1 MAYNRP
7 IYLSPAFREKV
18 WGGNYIKEAFG
29 FDTPSDHTGE
39 AWLISAYKDD
49 QSVVLDPSPYAGMGL
64 RDLYDAH
71 PELFGEPHP
80 ERFPLLVKL
89 LDAKDDLSVQ
99 VHPGDDYAL
108 EHEDDLGKTE
118 SWYIMDT
125 KPGTT
130 LVYGHNAETKAQFDQ
145 MVDDGE
151 WDKLLRHVP
160 VQKDDF
166 YYVPSGTIHALEAGT
181 AVIETQQSSDVTY
194 RVYDYDRPDTSGQL
208 RELHLDDA
216 KAVTNVPDQLEK
228 QEPMTTQIGDSKLTQ
243 LVDATYFSVYKAEI
257 HGETTYD
264 LPENYYLLTVV
275 EGEGELMIDGEST
288 PLQLSDSLILPTDVT
303 EATITGNLTIIAS
316 HPNFKAE

>member
-1 MAYNRP
+1 MASDRP

-29 FDTPSDHTGE
+29 LDAPSDHTGE

-49 QSVVLDPSPYAGMGL
+49 QSVVLPPSPYAGMGL
-64 RDLYDAH
+64 RELYDTH

-99 VHPGDDYAL
+99 VHPGDDYAR
-108 EHEDDLGKTE
+108 EHADDLGKTE
-118 SWYIMDT
+118 SWYILDT

-130 LVYGHNAETKAQFDQ
+130 LVYGHNAETREEFER
-145 MVDDGE
+145 MVDAGD
-151 WDKLLRHVP
+151 WDDLLRHVP
-160 VQKDDF
+160 IEKDTF

-194 RVYDYDRPDTSGQL
+194 RVYDYDRPDTTGQM

-216 KAVTNVPDQLEK
+216 KAVTNVPDQLDK
-228 QEPMTTQIGDSKLTQ
+228 QEPETWVVGDSKLTRF
-243 LVDATYFSVYKAEI
+243 VDAGYFSVYKAAVD
-257 HGETTYD
+257 GEATYD
-264 LPENYYLLTVV
+264 LSANYYLLTVIA
-275 EGEGELMIDGEST
+275 GDGELTIDGETT
-288 PLQLSDSLILPTDVT
+288 PLRLADSLIIPNAVSS
-303 EATITGNLTIIAS
+303 ATISGDITIIAS
-316 HPNFKAE
+316 HPNFNA